1 MLCGGGV
8 RIIDEIANIDDLKQV
23 RPHGFS
29 VFPLKL

>member
-23 RPHGFS
+23 RHVSPF
-29 VFPLKL
+29 FL